1 MGRWAIML
9 LLLAAPC
16 ASAQVRSVE
25 MQPPQR
31 DFGYFVGDLMDTQ
44 AVVTV
49 DAGAEL
55 EQSSL
60 PSAGPVSTWVDLRR
74 IAVTQATVGAALR
87 VTIRSQYQSF
97 YDPEEAGRTQVPGY
111 LLSFK
116 SGTKRFDAR
125 VPGFSY
131 LASPFRHDLNPII
144 ESSALR
150 GDHPFLTVSLAGAKL
165 RLIASLLVA
174 LVAAVLLAAGR
185 GWLPGLRMRGRP
197 FAHASRQVS
206 QLSRQDDEE
215 ARVAALLALHRAFDA
230 AAGKRMLAGDL
241 DQFLGGHSAYVP
253 LRADIERFFAASRA
267 MFFGSSPDA
276 AQALTKLPDLVTLG
290 RRLTRAERLS

>member
-1 MGRWAIML
+1 MRWWAIML
-9 LLLAAPC
+9 LLFAAPC
-16 ASAQVRSVE
+16 ARAQLQSIE

-55 EQSSL
+55 QASSL
-60 PSAGPVSTWVDLRR
+60 PSVGPVSTWVDLRR
-74 IAVTQATVGAALR
+74 IAVTENTQGGALR

-111 LLSFK
+111 VLSFR
-116 SGTKRFDAR
+116 SGAKRFDAQ

-150 GDHPFLTVSLAGAKL
+150 GDHPFLTVPLGGAKR
-165 RLIASLLVA
+165 RLIASSLIAVVA
-174 LVAAVLLAAGR
+174 FVLLAAGR
-185 GWLPGLRMRGRP
+185 GWLPGIGLRARP
-197 FAHASRQVS
+197 FAQASRRIA
-206 QLSRQDDEE
+206 QLSRQDTEQAREE
-215 ARVAALLALHRAFDA
+215 ALLALHRAFDA
-230 AAGKRMLAGDL
+230 ASGKRMLADDL
-241 DQFLGGHSAYVP
+241 DQFVAQRAAFLP
-253 LRADIERFFAASRA
+253 LRDEIERFFAASRA
-267 MFFGSSPDA
+267 MFFGPA
-276 AQALTKLPDLVTLG
+276 PGRAGALAKLPELVALG

>member
-1 MGRWAIML
+1 MRGWAIIV

-16 ASAQVRSVE
+16 ASAQVRSVD

-31 DFGYFVGDLMDTQ
+31 DFGYFVGDLMETQ

-49 DAGAEL
+49 DAGADL
-55 EQSSL
+55 EPSSL

-74 IAVTQATVGAALR
+74 ITVTQATDGGALR

-116 SGTKRFDAR
+116 SGTKRFDAQI
-125 VPGFSY
+125 PGFSY

-144 ESSALR
+144 ESAALR
-150 GDHPFLTVSLAGAKL
+150 GDHPFLTVPLASAKL
-165 RLIASLLVA
+165 RLIASFLVA

-206 QLSRQDDEE
+206 QLSRQDNEE

-230 AAGKRMLAGDL
+230 AAGKRVLAGDL
-241 DQFLGGHSAYVP
+241 DQFIGRHSAFLP

-267 MFFGSSPDA
+267 MFFGPA
-276 AQALTKLPDLVTLG
+276 ADTATALATLPDLVTLG
-290 RRLTRAERLS
+290 RRLKRAERLS